1 MKKQCLDP
9 IVNSLHYLLA
19 RIYLEKHL
27 PVKARDQARTVIEA
41 VKESF
46 IESMRQKNW
55 IDSEG
60 LIQKVKQVQ
69 VNVGYPDWILDNKEL
84 EQVYSVLVSL
94 IYSEI

>member
-27 PVKARDQARTVIEA
+27 PAKSRDKARTVIDA
-41 VKESF
+41 VRQSF
-46 IESMRQKNW
+46 IEGMRTKNW

-60 LIQKVKQVQ
+60 LIKKVNEVH
-69 VNVGYPDWILDNKEL
+69 VNIGYPDWILDNQEL
-84 EQVYSVLVSL
+84 EKTYSVLVSPWA
-94 IYSEI
+94 